1 MPLNELLERD
11 FILDLEQPFSLYDAV
26 NVGFFDGR
34 RNCFVHPSNS
44 RHLDLDAACKEQ
56 LIKAAKS
63 IVKNAKTGRYMKLDE
78 AVELGLIDA
87 ERNLYLLPSSRG
99 NIIEE
104 LDLLEAMERI

>member
-1 MPLNELLERD
+1 
-11 FILDLEQPFSLYDAV
+11 
-26 NVGFFDGR
+26 
-34 RNCFVHPSNS
+34 
-44 RHLDLDAACKEQ
+44 
-56 LIKAAKS
+56 
-63 IVKNAKTGRYMKLDE
+63 MKLDE